1 MDSHKQG
8 GAKVVDAAR
17 FSPAQIKE
25 MLDIM
30 QFDQEKEDIYRGI
43 DGRNVADKQLW
54 DPRSFSAKATDGG
67 REAGDV
73 VKDCTIQ
80 AGRNAS

>member
-17 FSPAQIKE
+17 FLPAQIKE

-30 QFDQEKEDIYRGI
+30 PFDR
-43 DGRNVADKQLW
+43 
-54 DPRSFSAKATDGG
+54 
-67 REAGDV
+67 
-73 VKDCTIQ
+73 
-80 AGRNAS
+80 